1 MSSNY
6 DKEKLDQGSTRSTTA
21 GIDASHKANITDENS
36 QSYYAD
42 LESKD
47 NGKEIET
54 GPDPVEGIEEPDET
68 SRPLVESDEG
78 GEVFAVAKQVEDKSA
93 LNASVVQFLALYL
106 LILAF
111 FIWLVSLARFEG
123 VKSLAVINSLKSTFE
138 TKQKEEEKD
147 ITTIITAKIL
157 SAKQF
162 EDNIRGL
169 FSTLLGVEKVEA
181 PTPGQNMRVVMRADT
196 LFEKEKTKIKEFN
209 YKFMDRVVAS
219 LSERPPGYHFD
230 VEFIVRSKQ
239 DSSGYGT
246 LPTDQTLQMARAGNF
261 VRTMLERGAPPD
273 SVSIGVRE
281 GNPQRIVLWF
291 HIRSPLEV
299 DSYYKSLKSSSSQA
313 VN

>member
-6 DKEKLDQGSTRSTTA
+6 DKEPSDQGSTLNTAA
-21 GIDASHKANITDENS
+21 GIGDSDKGNITDENL
-36 QSYYAD
+36 QSHYAD

-47 NGKEIET
+47 NGSQPET
-54 GPDPVEGIEEPDET
+54 SPGPADSSDDLDQTTEPLFEPDE
-68 SRPLVESDEG
+68 G
-78 GEVFAVAKQVEDKSA
+78 GVVFMVPKEVEDKSA
-93 LNASVVQFLALYL
+93 LGASVVQFLALYL

-138 TKQKEEEKD
+138 TKEKEEERD
-147 ITTIITAKIL
+147 ITTIITSKIL
-157 SAKQF
+157 SSKQF

-181 PTPGQNMRVVMRADT
+181 PTPGQNMRVVMRSDT

-261 VRTMLERGAPPD
+261 VRTMLARGAPPD

-281 GNPQRIVLWF
+281 GNPERIVLWF

-299 DSYYKSLKSSSSQA
+299 DTYYKGLRSSSSQA

>member
-1 MSSNY
+1 M
-6 DKEKLDQGSTRSTTA
+6 
-21 GIDASHKANITDENS
+21 
-36 QSYYAD
+36 
-42 LESKD
+42 
-47 NGKEIET
+47 
-54 GPDPVEGIEEPDET
+54 
-68 SRPLVESDEG
+68 
-78 GEVFAVAKQVEDKSA
+78 
-93 LNASVVQFLALYL
+93 
-106 LILAF
+106 ILAF

>member
-6 DKEKLDQGSTRSTTA
+6 DKEKPEQGSTLNTTA
-21 GIDASHKANITDENS
+21 GIGDPDKGNTTDENL
-36 QSYYAD
+36 QNHYAD

-47 NGKEIET
+47 NGNQMET
-54 GPDPVEGIEEPDET
+54 GPDPVDGNEDLDQT

-78 GEVFAVAKQVEDKSA
+78 EKVFVVAKEVEDTSA

-111 FIWLVSLARFEG
+111 FIWLVSLARFDG
-123 VKSLAVINSLKSTFE
+123 VKSLAVVNSLKSTFE

-147 ITTIITAKIL
+147 ITTIITSKIL
-157 SAKQF
+157 SSKQF

-196 LFEKEKTKIKEFN
+196 LFEKEKIKIKEFN
-209 YKFMDRVVAS
+209 YKFIDRVVAS

-261 VRTMLERGAPPD
+261 VRTMLARGAPPD

-281 GNPQRIVLWF
+281 GNPQRVVLWF

-299 DSYYKSLKSSSSQA
+299 DAYYKGLRSSSSRPE
-313 VN
+313 N

>member
-6 DKEKLDQGSTRSTTA
+6 DKEKPDQGSILNTTTEI
-21 GIDASHKANITDENS
+21 GDSDKGDITKDNS
-36 QSYYAD
+36 QNYHAE
-42 LESKD
+42 LESKA
-47 NGKEIET
+47 NQNQQET
-54 GPDPVEGIEEPDET
+54 SPVPVDDSDDLDQTSEPLFEPDE
-68 SRPLVESDEG
+68 G
-78 GEVFAVAKQVEDKSA
+78 GAVFMVPKEVEDKSA
-93 LNASVVQFLALYL
+93 LGASVVQFLALYL

-299 DSYYKSLKSSSSQA
+299 DSYYKSLKSSSSQT

>member
-1 MSSNY
+1 
-6 DKEKLDQGSTRSTTA
+6 
-21 GIDASHKANITDENS
+21 
-36 QSYYAD
+36 
-42 LESKD
+42 
-47 NGKEIET
+47 
-54 GPDPVEGIEEPDET
+54 
-68 SRPLVESDEG
+68 
-78 GEVFAVAKQVEDKSA
+78 VFQWFS
-93 LNASVVQFLALYL
+93 FLALYL

-147 ITTIITAKIL
+147 ITTIITSKIL
-157 SAKQF
+157 SSKQF

-181 PTPGQNMRVVMRADT
+181 PTPGQNMRVVMKADT
-196 LFEKEKTKIKEFN
+196 LFETEKTKIKEFN

-261 VRTMLERGAPPD
+261 VRTMLARGAPPD

-281 GNPQRIVLWF
+281 GDPQRIVLWF
-291 HIRSPLEV
+291 HIRSPVEV
-299 DSYYKSLKSSSSQA
+299 DNYYKGLRSSSSQE

>member
-6 DKEKLDQGSTRSTTA
+6 DKEKPDQGSILKTTA
-21 GIDASHKANITDENS
+21 EIGDTDKGDITEGNS
-36 QSYYAD
+36 QNYHAE
-42 LESKD
+42 LESKA
-47 NGKEIET
+47 NQNQQEIS
-54 GPDPVEGIEEPDET
+54 PVPVDGSDDLDQTPEPLFEPDE
-68 SRPLVESDEG
+68 G
-78 GEVFAVAKQVEDKSA
+78 GAVFMVPKEVEDKSA
-93 LNASVVQFLALYL
+93 LGASVVQFLALYL

-299 DSYYKSLKSSSSQA
+299 DSYYKGLKSSSSQA

>member
-1 MSSNY
+1 M
-6 DKEKLDQGSTRSTTA
+6 R
-21 GIDASHKANITDENS
+21 
-36 QSYYAD
+36 QS
-42 LESKD
+42 K
-47 NGKEIET
+47 
-54 GPDPVEGIEEPDET
+54 
-68 SRPLVESDEG
+68 
-78 GEVFAVAKQVEDKSA
+78 
-93 LNASVVQFLALYL
+93 
-106 LILAF
+106 
-111 FIWLVSLARFEG
+111 
-123 VKSLAVINSLKSTFE
+123 
-138 TKQKEEEKD
+138 KEEEKD

-261 VRTMLERGAPPD
+261 VRTMLERG
-273 SVSIGVRE
+273 
-281 GNPQRIVLWF
+281 
-291 HIRSPLEV
+291 PLQTQFQLEFE
-299 DSYYKSLKSSSSQA
+299 KEILKELFYGFILGLPLR
-313 VN
+313 

>member
-6 DKEKLDQGSTRSTTA
+6 DKEKPDQGSTRSTMA
-21 GIDASHKANITDENS
+21 GIDASDKANITDENS
-36 QSYYAD
+36 QNYHAD
-42 LESKD
+42 LEGKD
-47 NGKEIET
+47 NGNEIET
-54 GPDPVEGIEEPDET
+54 GADPVEGSDDLDQTSEPLFEPDE
-68 SRPLVESDEG
+68 G
-78 GEVFAVAKQVEDKSA
+78 GAVFMVPKEVEDKSA
-93 LNASVVQFLALYL
+93 LGASVVQFLALYL

-196 LFEKEKTKIKEFN
+196 LFEKE
-209 YKFMDRVVAS
+209 
-219 LSERPPGYHFD
+219 
-230 VEFIVRSKQ
+230 
-239 DSSGYGT
+239 
-246 LPTDQTLQMARAGNF
+246 
-261 VRTMLERGAPPD
+261 
-273 SVSIGVRE
+273 
-281 GNPQRIVLWF
+281 
-291 HIRSPLEV
+291 
-299 DSYYKSLKSSSSQA
+299 
-313 VN
+313 

>member
-6 DKEKLDQGSTRSTTA
+6 DKEKLSQGSILNTTA
-21 GIDASHKANITDENS
+21 EIGDSDKGDI
-36 QSYYAD
+36 
-42 LESKD
+42 SKD
-47 NGKEIET
+47 NSQNYYAELENT
-54 GPDPVEGIEEPDET
+54 ANQNQPET
-68 SRPLVESDEG
+68 SPVPDDRSDDLNQTSEPLFELNEG
-78 GEVFAVAKQVEDKSA
+78 GAIFMVPKEVEDKSA
-93 LNASVVQFLALYL
+93 LGASVVQFLALYL

-147 ITTIITAKIL
+147 ITTIITSKIL
-157 SAKQF
+157 SSKQF

-181 PTPGQNMRVVMRADT
+181 PTPGQNMRVVMKADT
-196 LFEKEKTKIKEFN
+196 LFETEKTKIKEFN

-261 VRTMLERGAPPD
+261 VRTMLARGAPPD

-281 GNPQRIVLWF
+281 GDPQRIVLWF
-291 HIRSPLEV
+291 HIRSPVEV
-299 DSYYKSLKSSSSQA
+299 DNYYKGLRSSSSQE